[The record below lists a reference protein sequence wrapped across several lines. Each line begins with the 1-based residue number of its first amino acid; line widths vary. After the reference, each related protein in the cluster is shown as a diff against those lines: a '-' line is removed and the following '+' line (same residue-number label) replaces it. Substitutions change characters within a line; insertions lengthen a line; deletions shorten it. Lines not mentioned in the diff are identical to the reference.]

1 MDARVDFLANF
12 RYTRSIL
19 SFTTRRGEIVKKFL
33 RTTRDFFVAYPAVLS
48 GYIIYLYFF
57 LTTMKYYQDF
67 KEKSLGLSDIFQS
80 FDALAWM
87 WLLALALVKVIQYRE
102 KSHEEARRRE
112 SSERELAQHRSQ
124 LETMQQVT
132 RALQHQINNP
142 LTIVLA
148 YTTKAQRK
156 VKGDA
161 ELEKY
166 LTEVRTATDRI
177 IQALKDYSSSGTYRT
192 VETPVGKMAVPGGS
206 A

>member
-1 MDARVDFLANF
+1 MK
-12 RYTRSIL
+12 T
-19 SFTTRRGEIVKKFL
+19 FL

-67 KEKSLGLSDIFQS
+67 KEKALGFSDIYQS
-80 FDALAWM
+80 FDALFWM
-87 WLLALALVKVIQYRE
+87 WLLALALVKVIQFRE
-102 KSHEEARRRE
+102 KLHEEQRRRAA
-112 SSERELAQHRSQ
+112 SDLELTEHRSR

-148 YTTKAQRK
+148 YTTKAQRR
-156 VKGDA
+156 VKNDP
-161 ELEKY
+161 EMEKY
-166 LTEVRTATDRI
+166 LAETRAATDRI
-177 IQALKDYSSSGTYRT
+177 IQALKDYSTSPSYHT
-192 VETPVGKMAVPGGS
+192 VETPVGKMAVPGEQ

>member
-1 MDARVDFLANF
+1 MPVKTFF
-12 RYTRSIL
+12 RT
-19 SFTTRRGEIVKKFL
+19 V
-33 RTTRDFFVAYPAVLS
+33 RDFFVTYPAVLS

-67 KEKSLGLSDIFQS
+67 KEKALGVGDIFQS

-87 WLLALALVKVIQYRE
+87 WLLAVALVKVIQYRD
-102 KSHEEARRRE
+102 KIHEEQRKRE
-112 SSERELAQHRSQ
+112 ASEQELMHQRSQ

-132 RALQHQINNP
+132 RALQHSINNP

-156 VKGDA
+156 VKEDP
-161 ELEKY
+161 EMERY
-166 LTEVRTATDRI
+166 LAEVRTASERI
-177 IQALKDYSSSGTYRT
+177 IQALKDYSSSQTYRT
-192 VETPVGKMAVPGGS
+192 VDTPVGKMAVPGGS

>member
-1 MDARVDFLANF
+1 MNNF
-12 RYTRSIL
+12 
-19 SFTTRRGEIVKKFL
+19 F
-33 RTTRDFFVAYPAVLS
+33 RTVRDFFVTYPAVLS

-67 KEKSLGLSDIFQS
+67 KEKSLGVGDIFQS

-87 WLLALALVKVIQYRE
+87 WLLAVALVKVIQYRE
-102 KSHEEARRRE
+102 KVHEERLKLEA
-112 SSERELAQHRSQ
+112 SEQELARHRSQ

-132 RALQHQINNP
+132 RALQHSINNP

-156 VKGDA
+156 VKEDP
-161 ELEKY
+161 EMEKY
-166 LTEVRTATDRI
+166 LDEVRTATERI
-177 IQALKDYSSSGTYRT
+177 IQSLKDYSSSQTYHT
-192 VETPVGKMAVPGGS
+192 VDTPVGKMAVPGGP